1 MAKVQSHR
9 LARAPARA
17 PAGLPH
23 ALPGGLIYVSD
34 ALLPGITRRGN
45 PGSFSYLRS
54 DGRPLDAADLERI
67 RGLAIP
73 PAYREVWIC
82 PWPSGHLQATA
93 RDARGRKQ
101 YRYHASWSALR
112 NADKFD
118 RIEAFGRAL
127 PAIRRRVVADLA
139 LDDGKS
145 VSHRLVLATLV
156 RLLDTTFARVG
167 NEAYVRQNGSYGLTT
182 LRNRHAEIT
191 TRGRVRLSFR
201 GKSGVRQELSLDDP
215 RIARV
220 VRRCKHLP
228 GQELF
233 QFQESGSVRGIGSGD
248 VNDYLFEAA
257 GERFTAKD
265 FRTWHG
271 TVEALELTRRAYFAK
286 NESTPGAT
294 PQQILMAVARRLG
307 NTVAVS
313 RKSYVHPQV
322 LALAQSLA
330 DDGTSPATLWES
342 LQDAGAAIGGL
353 HSAERRLL
361 DFLAQSHAELNPPA
375 QTRNKVAA

>member
-127 PAIRRRVVADLA
+127 PAIRRRVVAEPGVQLGQQNDA
-139 LDDGKS
+139 LKQLGGMYGTDVGAQLGAQRNQTADINAAVQAGNS
-145 VSHRLVLATLV
+145 GWLQNTEGV
-156 RLLDTTFARVG
+156 LDTAA
-167 NEAYVRQNGSYGLTT
+167 NL
-182 LRNRHAEIT
+182 
-191 TRGRVRLSFR
+191 
-201 GKSGVRQELSLDDP
+201 GK
-215 RIARV
+215 AA
-220 VRRCKHLP
+220 
-228 GQELF
+228 
-233 QFQESGSVRGIGSGD
+233 GSVMTGMYGSQ
-248 VNDYLFEAA
+248 
-257 GERFTAKD
+257 
-265 FRTWHG
+265 
-271 TVEALELTRRAYFAK
+271 
-286 NESTPGAT
+286 GA
-294 PQQILMAVARRLG
+294 M
-307 NTVAVS
+307 NS
-313 RKSYVHPQV
+313 
-322 LALAQSLA
+322 
-330 DDGTSPATLWES
+330 
-342 LQDAGAAIGGL
+342 
-353 HSAERRLL
+353 
-361 DFLAQSHAELNPPA
+361 
-375 QTRNKVAA
+375 